1 MIIGQV
7 IAAAAPTA
15 ARSLRRWIF
24 HLGGLGLIPLG
35 LVDSSLIPI
44 PGSLDVVT
52 ILLAARQQDWWFY
65 YALMATTGSVIG
77 AYFTYRLGRRGGKA
91 TLERRFPR
99 RQVDRV
105 HKIFERWGFGAI
117 AIPAL
122 LPPPVPMVPFVL
134 AAGAMQYPIKK
145 FVAAFTLGRIVRY
158 TVLAYLAARYGREII
173 AFIAEHGHPA
183 ALTTIGLLL
192 VAALLAVLFLWWGKK
207 VRKQTA
213 N

>member
-1 MIIGQV
+1 MIIVQI

-35 LVDSSLIPI
+35 LLDSSLIPV

-52 ILLAARQQDWWFY
+52 ILLAAREQEWWFY
-65 YALMATTGSVIG
+65 YALMATAGSVIG

-91 TLERRFPR
+91 TLERRFRR
-99 RQVDRV
+99 RQVDNV

-134 AAGAMQYPIKK
+134 AAGAMQYPMKK
-145 FVAAFTLGRIVRY
+145 FLAAFMLGRIVRY
-158 TVLAYLAARYGREII
+158 SILAYLAARYGRKII
-173 AFIAEHGHPA
+173 AFIAENGHPV
-183 ALTTIGLLL
+183 ALTVIGLLL
-192 VAALLAVLFLWWGKK
+192 ATALTIFLFWRGSMSKK
-207 VRKQTA
+207 PTA
-213 N
+213 S